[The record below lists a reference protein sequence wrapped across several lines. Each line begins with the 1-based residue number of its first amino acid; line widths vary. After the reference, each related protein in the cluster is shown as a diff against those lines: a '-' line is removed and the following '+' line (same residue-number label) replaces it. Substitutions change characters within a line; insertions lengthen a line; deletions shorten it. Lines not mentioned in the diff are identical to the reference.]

1 MKKTLIAITLFSAS
15 LAGVLEAAEL
25 NGSQQRLLNALYYS
39 DAKRESGWTDQI
51 TIADPGLTNY
61 TVSIRLKHNVI
72 DQLIKTPQTSDL
84 TRDPVDPAYLFSFS
98 DGATTLTMSP
108 KWSPVDFPP
117 KYYLTGFG
125 GLNLVSAHVEK
136 PKDLYTEKKA
146 SALFSSNN
154 PVDLQQLGITFTV
167 SNTGTTMIYIGMM
180 VGGATTH
187 YAYAYEGTDKVTNLK
202 ELVLDSR
209 YVQTA
214 YVMEG
219 VASAE
224 AAAGLNWTKYDELY
238 PEDDDNDQPGG
249 DSPSVPE
256 PTTTTLSLMALAALA
271 ARRRRRA

>member
-39 DAKRESGWTDQI
+39 DAKREGGWTDKI
-51 TIADPGLTNY
+51 TIAGDGLTNY

-72 DQLIKTPQTSDL
+72 DQLIPTPQTSK
-84 TRDPVDPAYLFSFS
+84 PAGDLFSFS

-108 KWSPVDFPP
+108 KWSSVDLPP

-125 GLNLVSAHVEK
+125 GLNLESANTAS
-136 PKDLYTEKKA
+136 PKA
-146 SALFSSNN
+146 SALFDRNN

-167 SNTGTTMIYIGMM
+167 SETGTTKIYIGMM
-180 VGGATTH
+180 VGGTTTH
-187 YAYAYEGTDKVTNLK
+187 YAYNYTGIDQITNLK
-202 ELVLDSR
+202 ELVLNSA

-214 YVMEG
+214 YVMRG
-219 VASAE
+219 VVSQ
-224 AAAGLNWTKYDELY
+224 AAAEGLNWTSYSALY

-249 DSPSVPE
+249 DSPTVPE
-256 PTTTTLSLMALAALA
+256 PTTATLSLMALAALA

>member
-39 DAKRESGWTDQI
+39 DAKREGGWTDKI
-51 TIADPGLTNY
+51 TIAGDGLTNY

-72 DQLIKTPQTSDL
+72 DQLIPTPQTSK
-84 TRDPVDPAYLFSFS
+84 PAGDLFSFS

-108 KWSPVDFPP
+108 KWSSVDLPP

-125 GLNLVSAHVEK
+125 GLNLESANTAS
-136 PKDLYTEKKA
+136 PKA
-146 SALFSSNN
+146 SALFS

-167 SNTGTTMIYIGMM
+167 SETGTTKIYIGMM
-180 VGGATTH
+180 VGGTTTH
-187 YAYAYEGTDKVTNLK
+187 YAYNYTGIDQITNLK
-202 ELVLDSR
+202 ELVLNSA

-214 YVMEG
+214 YVMRG
-219 VASAE
+219 VVSQ
-224 AAAGLNWTKYDELY
+224 AAAEGLNWTSYSALY

-256 PTTTTLSLMALAALA
+256 PTTATLSLMALAALA

>member
-39 DAKRESGWTDQI
+39 DAKREGGWTDKI

-61 TVSIRLKHNVI
+61 TVSIRLKHDVI
-72 DQLIKTPQTSDL
+72 DQLIPTAQTSK
-84 TRDPVDPAYLFSFS
+84 PAGDLFSFS

-108 KWSPVDFPP
+108 KWSPVGLPP

-125 GLNLVSAHVEK
+125 GLNLESANTAS
-136 PKDLYTEKKA
+136 PKA
-146 SALFSSNN
+146 STLFDRNN
-154 PVDLQQLGITFTV
+154 SVDLQQLGITFTV
-167 SNTGTTMIYIGMM
+167 SDTGTTKIYISIKVKDDDGNY
-180 VGGATTH
+180 ATTP
-187 YAYAYEGTDKVTNLK
+187 YAYDYKGTDQITNLK
-202 ELVLDSR
+202 ELLLNSD

-214 YVMEG
+214 YVMRG
-219 VASAE
+219 VVSE
-224 AAAGLNWTKYDELY
+224 AAAQGLNWTSYSALY
-238 PEDDDNDQPGG
+238 TQDDDNDQPGG

-256 PTTTTLSLMALAALA
+256 PTTATLSLMALAALA